1 MGNMKRLN
9 EELENLADLYE
20 YGHLQLSADPAGFL
34 EDVISEIKE
43 LRKENHELMLRL
55 DSFDDEC
62 HEIIEKYP
70 AGEKVFVHLNDD
82 AGLILASIEPYSCP
96 GDWINSFTFIG
107 KAESYIK
114 EKGYKYDR
122 SKDFYCTL
130 SPDKRTTYERFVGKI
145 PESQKFHPLETE

>member
-1 MGNMKRLN
+1 MNNMKKLQDAIDK
-9 EELENLADLYE
+9 LADLYE

-43 LRKENHELMLRL
+43 LRKERHELMLRL

-62 HEIIEKYP
+62 HEIEEKYP

-82 AGLILASIEPYSCP
+82 AGLILASVEPYSCP
-96 GDWINSFTFIG
+96 GDWINSFSSINN
-107 KAESYIK
+107 AESYIK

-122 SKDFYCTL
+122 TKNFYCTL
-130 SPDKRTTYERFVGKI
+130 SPVKRTVYERIVGEI
-145 PESQKFHPLETE
+145 PNSQKFHPFET

>member
-1 MGNMKRLN
+1 MANMKKLQDA
-9 EELENLADLYE
+9 LDNLADLYE

-55 DSFDDEC
+55 DSFDDER
-62 HEIIEKYP
+62 HELIEKYP

-82 AGLILASIEPYSCP
+82 AGLILASVEPYSCP
-96 GDWINSFTFIG
+96 GHWMTSFSFIG
-107 KAESYIK
+107 SAESYIK
-114 EKGYKYDR
+114 ENGYKYDR

-145 PESQKFHPLETE
+145 PEPQKFHPLETE